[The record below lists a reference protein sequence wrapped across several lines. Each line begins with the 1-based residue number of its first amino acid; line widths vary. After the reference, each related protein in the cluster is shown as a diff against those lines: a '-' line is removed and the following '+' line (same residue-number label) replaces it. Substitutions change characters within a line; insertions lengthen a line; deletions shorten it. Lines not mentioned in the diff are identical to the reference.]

1 LNTNVMGP
9 SKADKSVLVIC
20 SYPADVAPGQRFRF
34 EQYVELLAERGVH
47 LKVEPFWDASTFAIL
62 YGPGARLRKFLGL
75 LRGLIRRALVLPAA
89 LGADYVF
96 IYREATPLGP
106 PWFETLLFAFR
117 RRVIFDFDDAIF
129 VPVKSTAGGRL
140 VSALKC
146 VGKVAY
152 ITTHSHRVSVSTNYL
167 RIWALRFNRNVTII
181 PTTIGSRYFKQAK
194 NHEPGTLPVIGWIG
208 SHTTAA
214 YLEILRPVLVALQK
228 SYAFEFRVICN
239 TDPGFPEIGRYRFI
253 HWNTNTEVEEVL
265 KFNIGLMPQPDD
277 DFARGKAGLKAMQY
291 SALGIV
297 PVVSPTGGGD
307 EVVRHRETGLVV
319 QNRFDDW
326 YQALESL
333 LRAPETWTRLGAQAR
348 RFAFERFSVD
358 ANLANYLRLFDGMDE
373 SAVDESAVDDVPD
386 HSDDDDD
393 KSSARRMGDARG
405 RM

>member
-1 LNTNVMGP
+1 MGQ
-9 SKADKSVLVIC
+9 KAEKSVLVIC
-20 SYPADVAPGQRFRF
+20 SYPANVAPGQRFRF
-34 EQYVELLAERGVH
+34 EQYIALLAERGVH
-47 LKVEPFWDASTFAIL
+47 LKVAPFWDASTFAVL
-62 YGPGARLRKFLGL
+62 YRPGGRLRKCLGL

-106 PWFETLLFAFR
+106 PWFEALLFAFR

-129 VPVKSTAGGRL
+129 VPVTSIAGGR
-140 VSALKC
+140 VVKALKC
-146 VGKVAY
+146 FGKVPF
-152 ITTHSHRVSVSTNYL
+152 ITRHSHRVCVSTNYL
-167 RIWALRFNRNVTII
+167 RIWALRFNRNVTIV
-181 PTTIGSRYFKQAK
+181 PTTVGSRYFRQTK

-214 YLEILRPVLVALQK
+214 YLEILRPVLAALQK

-239 TDPGFPEIGRYRFI
+239 TDPGFPEIARYCFI
-253 HWNTNTEVEEVL
+253 PWDANTEVDEVL
-265 KFNIGLMPQPDD
+265 KFNIGVMPQPDD

-333 LRAPETWTRLGAQAR
+333 LRKPETWTPLGAQAR

-358 ANLANYLRLFDGMDE
+358 ANLANYLRLFDDMDQ
-373 SAVDESAVDDVPD
+373 SAVDGSAVNDVPH
-386 HSDDDDD
+386 HSGDNDD
-393 KSSARRMGDARG
+393 KSAARRLGNARG